1 MVEIPL
7 YNRLITHSQQT
18 VASFHVPGHKNGHV
32 FYEEAIKSF
41 MPLLQLDVTELSGLD
56 DLHDPSSVIQE
67 AQQLCASLY
76 GVKHSYFL
84 VNGST
89 VGNLAMILA
98 ACGKHDDVLVQ
109 RNSHKSIFHGIR
121 MANANPIFLTPMYDE
136 QLNMATGLSLEMV
149 KEAVEK
155 YPSAKTLIVTSPN
168 YFGVTLDISEIISYA
183 HERGL
188 IVLVDEAHGAHF
200 HLGQPFPTSC
210 LQWGADVVVQ
220 SAHKTLP
227 AMTMGSYL
235 HINSERVNPS
245 RIQMYLSMLQS
256 SSPSY
261 PIMASLDLARAYCE
275 SVTEEMIEEI
285 VLSIIEFKTEL
296 QTIPQLEVVN
306 SNDPHLQ
313 MDPLKITVE
322 TRCEKSGVSI
332 QQRLEQAGIY
342 TELANDSQLLFVLP
356 LAPLKNAKEIAD
368 TIKQI
373 LAPYQVND
381 REKHKKVKLAEA
393 QISNL
398 HIPWEQLEGWKRAS
412 ISIDEAA
419 GKIAGEDVIPY
430 PPGIPILL
438 KGEIITQ
445 EIVNRIK
452 HLQNNNVTFQGFCN
466 EQRELQIFSEL
477 YRNEEQT

>member
-7 YNRLITHSQQT
+7 YNRLLTHSQQT

-32 FYEEAIKSF
+32 FFEEAIKSY

-67 AQQLCASLY
+67 AQRLCASLY

-98 ACGKHDDVLVQ
+98 ACGEHDNVLVQ

-121 MANANPIFLTPMYDE
+121 LAKANPIFLTPMYDE
-136 QLNMATGLSLEMV
+136 QLNMATGLSLDMV
-149 KEAVEK
+149 KEAIEK
-155 YPSAKTLIVTSPN
+155 YPSAKTLIMTSPN
-168 YFGVTLDISEIISYA
+168 YFGVTLDVSEVISYA
-183 HERGL
+183 HEKGL

-210 LQWGADVVVQ
+210 VQWGADVVVQ

-235 HINSERVNPS
+235 HINSERINPN

-275 SVTEEMIEEI
+275 SVTAETINEI
-285 VLSIIEFKTEL
+285 FMSIIEFKTEL
-296 QTIPQLEVVN
+296 QTIPQLEVIE
-306 SNDPHLQ
+306 SNATYLQ

-322 TRCEKSGVSI
+322 TRCEKNGVI
-332 QQRLEQAGIY
+332 LQRRLEQEGIY

-356 LAPLKNAKEIAD
+356 LAPLRNGKEIAAK
-368 TIKQI
+368 IKKVVS
-373 LAPYQVND
+373 PYQVN
-381 REKHKKVKLAEA
+381 EQKQIKKMKLNETK
-393 QISNL
+393 ISNL
-398 HIPWEQLEGWKRAS
+398 HIPWEQLEGWKQKS
-412 ISIDEAA
+412 VSLEEAI

-438 KGEIITQ
+438 KGEIITH
-445 EIVNRIK
+445 EIVNEIK
-452 HLQNNNVTFQGFCN
+452 YLQNANATFQGFCN
-466 EQRELQIFSEL
+466 EQRELKI
-477 YRNEEQT
+477 YREP